1 MLPRSKSALSR
12 RRLLAAMLA
21 IPAVALVFRLVR
33 PSAHPELVEV
43 DGWILKRS
51 DLEGDQA

>member
-33 PSAHPELVEV
+33 PAAHPELVEV
-43 DGWILKRS
+43 DGWILRRS
-51 DLEGDQA
+51 DLGDKA